1 MCIRPASVT
10 LVPCPAQGDFRKSAE
25 MDNQPLDL
33 DYFRAVLLKQREALE
48 AVAETGNEA
57 AKPVELDQTRVGR
70 LSRMDALQGQAMS
83 QEAKQRREQALR
95 QIGLAL
101 RRMDDDEYGY
111 CQTCGEDIPAA
122 RLAVDPAATYCVAC
136 ADKMEQV

>member
-1 MCIRPASVT
+1 
-10 LVPCPAQGDFRKSAE
+10 
-25 MDNQPLDL
+25 MDNQHLDL
-33 DYFRAVLLKQREALE
+33 DYFRALLLKRRESLE
-48 AVAETGNEA
+48 TVAETGNEA

-83 QEAKQRREQALR
+83 QETKLRREQALY

-101 RRMDDDEYGY
+101 RRIEDDEYGY

-122 RLAVDPAATYCVAC
+122 RLAVDPAANYCVAC
-136 ADKMEQV
+136 ADKMEQM